1 MKEVFSGIPNGVH
14 SAFVWGGNGKIYL
27 NEEYWMFDPE
37 RKIAISKQISEWGL
51 PQGIDGALQW
61 ENGWTYFFKGGSTG
75 GLMTE
80 LLVLILHLLL
90 FLDLQENGGFGVQF
104 KMYNMYKTV

>member
-1 MKEVFSGIPNGVH
+1 MKEGLSGIPNGVD

-61 ENGWTYFFKGGSTG
+61 ENGRTYFFKSGRTG
-75 GLMTE
+75 G
-80 LLVLILHLLL
+80 ISS
-90 FLDLQENGGFGVQF
+90 FS
-104 KMYNMYKTV
+104 